1 MTENEDRWQ
10 ERLDDARR
18 LYEGLAS
25 RPGTPRLIE
34 RLAAYAEDPKWEV
47 RKIVAEAMLYMPQDA
62 QFRFAGLR
70 NDPTSYVKR
79 AAENALARSGVA
91 VCNDGERER
100 LMLANSQKIDNLLV
114 KAGARSNAAL
124 ENAFRAQYA
133 LTIGS
138 VGHEIRNLLSPLMS
152 SLETSLKLL
161 EPPTS
166 QVEEDVVRYLKV
178 GLERAKAMEAMA
190 DDIRALVKKTNEK
203 KCHENLSALLHKS
216 LQSVRELF
224 ESRNAPIG
232 GIAAE
237 VVVEDTMTCY
247 VAREAIMHAFRN
259 LIKNAFEA
267 FMTGENTFEESGRI
281 VIKATHI
288 DGGVQVD
295 FIDNGQGMNKA
306 ELDLVRR
313 FTANG
318 TSKKASGTGFGLAI
332 ACRKVRDHNGS
343 ITIDSE
349 EEVGTTV
356 SVFLPD
362 KKE

>member
-1 MTENEDRWQ
+1 MTEYDDKWQ
-10 ERLDDARR
+10 ERLEAVRR
-18 LYEGLAS
+18 LYEELAS

-34 RLAAYAEDPKWEV
+34 SLAAYAEDPKWEV
-47 RKIVAEAMLYMPQDA
+47 RKVVAEAMLYMPQDA

-91 VCNDGERER
+91 FGDDGRRER
-100 LMLANSQKIDNLLV
+100 LMLANSQKIDRLLV
-114 KAGARSNAAL
+114 KVGARNNAAL
-124 ENAFRAQYA
+124 EEAFRNQYEITGGA
-133 LTIGS
+133 
-138 VGHEIRNLLSPLMS
+138 VGHEIRNLLSPLLS
-152 SLETSLKLL
+152 SLEKSINLL
-161 EPPTS
+161 EHPVSET
-166 QVEEDVVRYLKV
+166 EEEVVRQLKV

-190 DDIRALVKKTNEK
+190 DDIRALVKKSNEK
-203 KCHENLSALLHKS
+203 KCHENLAALLRKS

-237 VVVEDTMTCY
+237 VVADDTLCCY
-247 VAREAIMHAFRN
+247 VAREAIMHTFRN

-267 FMTGENTFEESGRI
+267 YMTGENTFEESGRI
-281 VIKATHI
+281 VIKAAHV

-295 FIDNGQGMNKA
+295 FIDDGQGMNKA

-313 FTANG
+313 FTTNG
-318 TSKKASGTGFGLAI
+318 TSKKANGTGFGLAI

-343 ITIDSE
+343 ITIESQED
-349 EEVGTTV
+349 VGTTV